1 VVSSFAINRRCKSEM
16 PSAKPSPQHT
26 STTSPPSR
34 TVCKSQ
40 LLCIRTCSEISH
52 TKLPYYNLSCVLTG
66 FLLSCLMRLRRAKR
80 IKEAMDARDE
90 KLQTIAEKL
99 VDLQQIMVNHGT
111 QLRALYK
118 GRREDI
124 TALVSDAVGDGSP
137 APGSPK
143 ATV

>member
-1 VVSSFAINRRCKSEM
+1 
-16 PSAKPSPQHT
+16 
-26 STTSPPSR
+26 
-34 TVCKSQ
+34 
-40 LLCIRTCSEISH
+40 
-52 TKLPYYNLSCVLTG
+52 
-66 FLLSCLMRLRRAKR
+66 
-80 IKEAMDARDE
+80 MDARDE